1 MKRRDVL
8 KLYAGSA
15 VIGGVSMAAS
25 GTAAA
30 ASATASATASSAA
43 TPAATPAAPGDD
55 GYAWSLAGASAL
67 VGQQFWLNHPAL
79 RAQPLKLARV
89 SKPAKQPDPAMQQ
102 FSLVFEGAALLA
114 VAEGTYEMQNNRT
127 GVFQLHLVPL
137 GRVKGLSNFRA
148 DFNLLAAAAVKA

>member
-15 VIGGVSMAAS
+15 VMGGVAMAAT
-25 GTAAA
+25 GAAA
-30 ASATASATASSAA
+30 AATTTAAGAA
-43 TPAATPAAPGDD
+43 AAAAIPGDD

-114 VAEGTYEMQNNRT
+114 VAEGTYELQNSRT
-127 GVFQLHLVPL
+127 GTFQLHLVPL

-148 DFNLLAAAAVKA
+148 DFNLLLAGAAKA